1 MEWSE
6 RVAYV
11 DVPGEGWW
19 CPRLDSGYISQSP
32 AQTTTDAMTLDA
44 DEEEA
49 QYIGRIHLDGGA
61 TGKTFGTS
69 GSKVGWL
76 SGASITFQAAATLR
90 VGVKKAAS
98 IDATTG
104 PAARATIG
112 AAAFDVYNDLIGGTD
127 TISSTT
133 WRNDAMSAG
142 TPFTVNDGD
151 LIAVC
156 FHLDIVSAA
165 QSVKIRSQSTA
176 SATVFPVSTLVTS
189 GPTYAAQ
196 TAYPNIVLTFNDGTI
211 GWLTGPVLSNVFTAA
226 TTIGNT
232 NIGANI
238 FQFPFACKIDAI
250 AAQMLL
256 NTNTANVAF
265 DIYTTPLGTPVQ
277 AYTQAEDAN
286 ITATVTGNRMYF
298 HPMTSRFTMAAN
310 TAYAVGVRQTTANA
324 VNLNQYDVDVATY
337 FRPNGMDEN
346 TYAVLST
353 AGATFAAQNSGKR
366 RFSVWVKVCAIDIPA
381 GGGGGGLKLAGR
393 GGLAG

>member
-1 MEWSE
+1 M
-6 RVAYV
+6 AYV
-11 DVPGEGWW
+11 DWPGEGVWV
-19 CPRLDSGYISQSP
+19 PRLDSGYITQSA

-49 QYIGRIHLDGGA
+49 QYIGRVHIHGGA

-69 GSKVGWL
+69 GSKVSWL
-76 SGASITFQAAATLR
+76 SGGSITFQSSATLR

-98 IDATTG
+98 VDATAG
-104 PAARATIG
+104 PSARATIG
-112 AAAFDVYNDLIGGTD
+112 AAAFDVYDDLIGGTD

-176 SATVFPVSTLVTS
+176 SVLVFPAATLVTS
-189 GPTYAAQ
+189 GPTYTGQ
-196 TAYPNIVLTFNDGTI
+196 TAYPNIVLTFDDGTL
-211 GWLTGPVLSNVFTAA
+211 GWLTGPVLSNVFSAA

-238 FQFPFACKIDAI
+238 FQFPFDVKIDAI
-250 AAQMLL
+250 ATQILL
-256 NTNTANVAF
+256 NTNTANFAY
-265 DIYTTPLGTPVQ
+265 DIYSTPLGTPVQ
-277 AYTQAEDAN
+277 DYAVAEDAN
-286 ITATVTGNRMYF
+286 ITGTVTGNRMYF
-298 HPMTSRFTMAAN
+298 HHMTSRYTMSAN

-346 TYAVLST
+346 TYAALST

-366 RFSVWVKVCAIDIPA
+366 RFSIWVKVCAIDIPS
-381 GGGGGGLKLAGR
+381 GSSGGGLKLEGS